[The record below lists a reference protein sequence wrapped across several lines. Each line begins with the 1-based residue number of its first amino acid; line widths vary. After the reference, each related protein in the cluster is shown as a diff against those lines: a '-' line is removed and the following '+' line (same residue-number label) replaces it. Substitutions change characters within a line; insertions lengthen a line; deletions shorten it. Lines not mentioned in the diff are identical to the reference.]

1 MTFIAATEEQM
12 LTVTAAPD
20 QVYAF
25 FAQPRNLCDAL
36 GSVERC
42 DVLPDGRVHWVLA
55 EKVDQGIRFQGDYVV
70 TWAGDGAEHV
80 GWRFVEGNM
89 RNEGDVW
96 LRATPAGGT
105 EIRYREVVEPDL
117 PVTPL
122 MARLIRPLVVRELRR
137 EIARFLEHVRLHF
150 SN

>member
-1 MTFIAATEEQM
+1 MTFIAATEDQV

-20 QVYAF
+20 TVYAF
-25 FAQPRNLCDAL
+25 FAQPQNLCEAL
-36 GSVERC
+36 GSVESCEIR
-42 DVLPDGRVHWVLA
+42 PDGRVHWVLT

-70 TWAGDGAEHV
+70 TWTGDGAGHV

-96 LRATPAGGT
+96 LRPLPEGGT

-137 EIARFLEHVRLHF
+137 EIGRFLDHVRVQF